1 MPIKVKTLSL
11 IFGIL
16 VVVVLS
22 LSMGSYKVSMKDI
35 YFLLLGKLDDPY
47 VKKVLL
53 DMRFKKV
60 LTALVV
66 GGVLGVSG
74 AAMQS
79 VLRNPLASPFTL
91 GIQHA
96 AALGAALALMA
107 LYGGTIERFSIK
119 LHNPFLVA
127 GMAFLAAFLQTV
139 FILGLSRMVG
149 LSVYAIV
156 LVSIGL
162 AFLTQALLS
171 LLQYIFLNE
180 IVVAAIL
187 FWTFGDTGRV
197 GWAEVGIIG
206 LVALV
211 LLGFLLCFAVD
222 LDLISVSDEVAHSSG
237 VKVERCRFLVLL
249 FCALGTA
256 IVVCFVGIIGF
267 VGVVAGQMAR
277 LMFGWTNRRIIP
289 FSALIGGLLLAFS
302 DLLGRT
308 ILSPTVIPV
317 GIMTSIIG
325 APFLIYL
332 LLGVRHAQGA
342 RS

>member
-1 MPIKVKTLSL
+1 MSIKVKTLSL

-16 VVVVLS
+16 AVVVLS
-22 LSMGSYKVSMKDI
+22 LLLGSYKVSMKDV
-35 YFLLLGKLDDPY
+35 YSLFLGKLDDPY

-60 LTALVV
+60 LTALAV

-127 GMAFLAAFLQTV
+127 GMAFLGAFLQTIFV
-139 FILGLSRMVG
+139 LALSRVVG

-156 LVSIGL
+156 LVSIAL
-162 AFLTQALLS
+162 AFLTQAILS

-197 GWAEVGIIG
+197 GWAEVGIMG

-211 LLGFLLCFAVD
+211 LLMVLLYFALD
-222 LDLISVSDEVAHSSG
+222 LDLISISDEVAHSSG
-237 VKVERCRFLVLL
+237 VKVGRCRLLVLL

-256 IVVCFVGIIGF
+256 VVVCFAGIIGF
-267 VGVVAGQMAR
+267 VGLVAGQMAR
-277 LMFGWTNRRIIP
+277 LMFGWANRRVIP

-308 ILSPTVIPV
+308 LLSPTVIPV

-325 APFLIYL
+325 APVLIYL

-342 RS
+342 GG